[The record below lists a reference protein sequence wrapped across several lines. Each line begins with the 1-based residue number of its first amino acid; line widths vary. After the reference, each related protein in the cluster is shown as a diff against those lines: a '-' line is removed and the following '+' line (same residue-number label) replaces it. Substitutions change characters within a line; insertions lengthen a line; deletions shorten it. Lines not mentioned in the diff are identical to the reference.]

1 MQIQSN
7 VAIGDLSSSRVSVVT
22 CECCSTNFLSWRFLT
37 KANIKV
43 VDDSTVK
50 GKNEINQQLDQEIN
64 FLHYFPGEEEV

>member
-1 MQIQSN
+1 MQIQSK

-22 CECCSTNFLSWRFLT
+22 CCSTNFVSWRFLT

-43 VDDSTVK
+43 VVDSTVK
-50 GKNEINQQLDQEIN
+50 GKNEKNQQLDQEIN